1 MKNLQV
7 KYERFE
13 PISTTN
19 KLVWQKDGGRL
30 RFSIVYT
37 EDTILFKDIRAKV
50 EKKKRNNSFNN
61 NISIEIMY

>member
-1 MKNLQV
+1 M
-7 KYERFE
+7 
-13 PISTTN
+13 TN

>member
-19 KLVWQKDGGRL
+19 KLVWQKDGGPL

-37 EDTILFKDIRAKV
+37 EGTILFKDIRAKV
-50 EKKKRNNSFNN
+50 EKKKRNNSFNS

>member
-19 KLVWQKDGGRL
+19 KLVWQKDGGCL

-37 EDTILFKDIRAKV
+37 EGTILFKDIRAKV